1 MNSQEKR
8 ILGVTC
14 YGHFLSHFNV
24 LVFPALVLPLA
35 SRMQLDMSTVLGISF
50 WMYLLFGITALPWGM
65 LADRLN
71 PRFLFIL
78 FYIGSGLSAIAAA
91 RYIDSPRALTIS
103 LAALGLF
110 SSIYHPVGLGL
121 ISTEVRQVS
130 LAMGYNGMFG
140 NVGLASAPLVT
151 GLINWIWGPA
161 GAYLILGAMHLVG
174 AVLTLALP
182 ITLQSKET
190 ETSAGGGNGNLSA
203 FLILLIA
210 MMLGGIAYRG
220 ATVVMPAYF
229 ELKNQAVTHFFS
241 LMMGRDI
248 PGNLVATF
256 TTSLIFFIGIIGQ
269 YVGGRVGNRF
279 DPRMSYLIFHAITVP
294 AAFLMGFFHDIPLLI
309 LVFVYTF
316 FLIGMQPIENTLVA
330 LFAPKRL
337 HHSAF
342 GMKFVL
348 TFGVGAFSVKMV
360 EFVERGLGIE
370 ATFPVLGCVSL
381 LLVGAVVWLIHH
393 TARKTERV

>member
-91 RYIDSPRALTIS
+91 RYIDSPRALTTS

-229 ELKNQAVTHFFS
+229 EIKNQAVTHFFS

-393 TARKTERV
+393 TARKTEGV

>member
-35 SRMQLDMSTVLGISF
+35 SKMQLDMSTILGISF

-65 LADRLN
+65 LADRLS
-71 PRFLFIL
+71 PRLLFIL

-91 RYIDSPRALTIS
+91 RYIDSPSALTIS

-161 GAYLILGAMHLVG
+161 GAYLILGAMHLLG

-182 ITLQSKET
+182 ITLHSKET
-190 ETSAGGGNGNLSA
+190 DNSARGGNGNLSA

-381 LLVGAVVWLIHH
+381 LLVVAVLWLIHH
-393 TARKTERV
+393 TAGKTARV

>member
-229 ELKNQAVTHFFS
+229 EIKNQAVTHFFS